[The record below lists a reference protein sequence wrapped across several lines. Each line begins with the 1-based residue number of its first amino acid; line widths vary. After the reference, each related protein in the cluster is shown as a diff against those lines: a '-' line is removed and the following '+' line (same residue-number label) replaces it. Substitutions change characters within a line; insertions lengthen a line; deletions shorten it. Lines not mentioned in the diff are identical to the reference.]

1 MFKRSPA
8 PSRRVQRCKICKTT
22 GMTNAEVL
30 HQVEHGYRM
39 ASPQNCPPALY
50 DIMLECWHKVFSI
63 FQRSS
68 SIYQRFANLMIYH
81 HVIFGHKEMQCQCYR
96 MQWNG
101 LLLRPCSGSWKTF
114 SRCRTQS
121 TRTPLPTDLRLGNRP
136 SLCIISSLLY
146 CRQYTTV
153 SIIRTYCDIRQ
164 LIINCNVESWVIFWA
179 LSKVVQCPFERWV
192 TPFLLSPPIEN

>member
-1 MFKRSPA
+1 
-8 PSRRVQRCKICKTT
+8 
-22 GMTNAEVL
+22 
-30 HQVEHGYRM
+30 
-39 ASPQNCPPALY
+39 
-50 DIMLECWHKVFSI
+50 
-63 FQRSS
+63 
-68 SIYQRFANLMIYH
+68 
-81 HVIFGHKEMQCQCYR
+81 

-179 LSKVVQCPFERWV
+179 LSKLFQCPFERWV
-192 TPFLLSPPIEN
+192 TPFLLSPAIENEMKCYCYYLIHLFLTVTVCFFYCNFKGSNWYLSTHGKYFQPQRALIKHWIQNG